1 MRLHFLP
8 IVTLIGLMMS
18 LLSIQSGA
26 SQPINEENPMSIAGI
41 FEVQLSPQ
49 NDETAPT
56 GRMIINKQYQGAM
69 SGSGVGQM
77 ISKRTQA
84 GMAIYYAIEEFAG
97 SIDGLE
103 GGFTLVHQGFMSE
116 KESSLD
122 INILEG
128 SGYGQFANISGRVTI
143 TQENGTHRYELKY
156 ELD

>member
-1 MRLHFLP
+1 
-8 IVTLIGLMMS
+8 
-18 LLSIQSGA
+18 
-26 SQPINEENPMSIAGI
+26 MSIAGI

-77 ISKRTQA
+77 ISKRTEA
-84 GMAIYYAIEEFAG
+84 GIAIYYAIEEFAG

-103 GGFTLVHQGFMSE
+103 GGFTLIHQGFMSE

-128 SGYGQFANISGRVTI
+128 SGYGQFANISGTMTI
-143 TQENGTHRYELKY
+143 IQDDDTHQYELKY
-156 ELD
+156 ELN